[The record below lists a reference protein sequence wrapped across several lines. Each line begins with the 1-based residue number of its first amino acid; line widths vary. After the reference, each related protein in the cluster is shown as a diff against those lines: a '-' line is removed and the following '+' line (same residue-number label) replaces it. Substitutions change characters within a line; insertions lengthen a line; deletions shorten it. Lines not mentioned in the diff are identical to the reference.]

1 MIKKYFLFFVIIFS
15 CFIYS
20 NIVFSQKWD
29 ITVEGYLSGF
39 KVGKSN
45 AVFELDGFNY
55 TLTVNSTTTGI
66 TNFFYPWKQEI
77 KILGQIHN
85 DIVNPSYYKI
95 NDTRDDNKSGHMHII
110 YQNSLPIV
118 KSSIPDHNND
128 TRREKVSEKL
138 LLNSLDPATSIILLG
153 LLSSQTNDCDHEIQI
168 FDGRR
173 RFDLKYSL
181 IEIKKDMITCKLNII
196 RIAGYSKKELKKHP
210 NEGIVVLKKLSN
222 TDNFYF
228 PTEVRIPLVIG
239 SLFVNLN
246 TNLILQ

>member
-20 NIVFSQKWD
+20 NIVFSQKWN
-29 ITVEGYLSGF
+29 ITIDGYLSGF
-39 KVGKSN
+39 KVGESN
-45 AVFELDGFNY
+45 AVFDLDGFNY
-55 TLTVNSTTTGI
+55 SLTVNSTTTGI
-66 TNFFYPWKQEI
+66 TKIFYPWKQEI

-85 DIVNPSYYKI
+85 HIIKPSYYAI
-95 NDTRDDNKSGHMHII
+95 NDIRDNNKSGHMHII
-110 YQNSLPIV
+110 YENGIPIV
-118 KSSIPDHNND
+118 KSAIPDHNND

-138 LLNSLDPATSIILLG
+138 LLNAIDPVTSIILLG
-153 LLSSQTNDCDHEIQI
+153 LLSGNTNDCDHEIQV

-173 RFDLKYSL
+173 RFNLKYSL
-181 IEIKKDMITCKLNII
+181 SEINKDTITCKLNII

-210 NEGIVVLKKLSN
+210 KEGIVVLEKLSN

-239 SLFVNLN
+239 SFFVNLN